1 MSTQSIIDKI
11 ISDAKAEAESI
22 IQSAEEKAK
31 EVLEKA
37 NAKAEQLRKETE
49 ASVRE
54 QIQSVQEKKEAS
66 ARLECAKILLAE
78 KRKVLDCA
86 YKMALDEL
94 LSLDKEA
101 TVNLASM
108 LLENYAENGDILH
121 FAQNYKYAESV
132 ALLPIIQEKKITV
145 SKERIDL
152 DGGMRLVGKTADK
165 DLSYGALLEADKQ
178 RHQAEIA
185 KKLFR

>member
-22 IQSAEEKAK
+22 IQSAEEKARGIM
-31 EVLEKA
+31 EKA
-37 NAKAEQLRKETE
+37 SANAEELRKETE
-49 ASVRE
+49 TSVRA
-54 QIQSVQEKKEAS
+54 QTQSIQEKKEAS

-78 KRKVLDCA
+78 KRKVLDCV

-94 LSLDKEA
+94 LSLDKES
-101 TVNLASM
+101 TVKLASI
-108 LLENYAENGDILH
+108 LLEKYAEKGDTLY
-121 FAQNYKYAESV
+121 FAENYKYVDAV
-132 ALLPIIQEKKITV
+132 VLLPVIQEKGISV
-145 SKERIDL
+145 STERIRL

-165 DLSYGALLEADKQ
+165 DLSYGAILNADKE
-178 RHQAEIA
+178 RYQAEIA